1 MKTAMTEMK
10 EFIEQQI
17 YYGNLNAAQTI
28 TANMLLGKS
37 VVLLQ
42 KEQEQ
47 IEDAYD
53 AGNDALVDWDCELTY
68 YKETYNK

>member
-1 MKTAMTEMK
+1 MKTAITEMK

-42 KEQEQ
+42 KEQQQ
-47 IEDAYD
+47 IEAAYFD
-53 AGNDALVDWDCELTY
+53 GYEDGYNQDSDIDY
-68 YKETYNK
+68 YKETYKK